1 MIKWT
6 NRQTKEGV
14 DGHPVDTSH
23 HHSPTT
29 TRWACGHCS
38 VMGKGFATLG
48 LWDGCF
54 ELGCEEESNNKGG
67 SDMNDG
73 MEWSVVPFTEQR
85 NTGGV

>member
-1 MIKWT
+1 M
-6 NRQTKEGV
+6 
-14 DGHPVDTSH
+14 
-23 HHSPTT
+23 
-29 TRWACGHCS
+29 
-38 VMGKGFATLG
+38 MGKGFATLG

-54 ELGCEEESNNKGG
+54 ELGCEEESNNNGG